1 MPDAKPRGRGGSPYP
16 LYLDERMLRSFAT
29 GKAADDLAAVL
40 DALAPTPLASQSDL
54 AAVAVGD
61 VVDVRGSCLGNPLFT
76 ALDFV
81 ATMLPLVIG
90 PEQPVDTRPRRPAAT
105 AVAAAA
111 RAAADDE
118 AGTQRVLVG
127 TVLAARDGLRAS
139 AVVDVLVRT
148 PEGLDAVVVLDRSTL
163 TPAGEEQLRDGRFR
177 VVGKVTAVLDGDDH
191 VNLFRRTP
199 IGATGVQA
207 SRDMLAELID
217 AGVDVEVSD
226 PVVQGPAVQIL
237 PLAVLI

>member
-1 MPDAKPRGRGGSPYP
+1 MPDAKPRSSGGSPYP
-16 LYLDERMLRSFAT
+16 LYLDERMLSALAT
-29 GKAADDLAAVL
+29 AATAAGDFAAVV
-40 DALAPTPLASQSDL
+40 DALAPTSLATPGDL
-54 AAVAVGD
+54 SAVSVGD
-61 VVDVRGSCLGNPLFT
+61 VVDVRGTCLGNPLFT

-90 PEQPVDTRPRRPAAT
+90 PEPPIDTRPRRPAT
-105 AVAAAA
+105 AVGAAA

-127 TVLAARDGLRAS
+127 TVLAARDGLRES

-148 PEGLDAVVVLDRSTL
+148 PDGLNAVVVLDRSTL
-163 TPAGEEQLRDGRFR
+163 TPAGEEQLRDGTFR
-177 VVGKVTAVLDGDDH
+177 VIGKVTAVLGNNDH

-237 PLAVLI
+237 PLAVLV

>member
-1 MPDAKPRGRGGSPYP
+1 MPEAKPRGSGGSPYP
-16 LYLDERMLRSFAT
+16 LYLDERMLSSFAAT
-29 GKAADDLAAVL
+29 SDDFAAVL
-40 DALAPTPLASQSDL
+40 SALAPTPLCTQTDL
-54 AAVAVGD
+54 AAVSIGD
-61 VVDVRGSCLGNPLFT
+61 VVDVRGSFLGNPLFT

-90 PEQPVDTRPRRPAAT
+90 PEAPVDARPRRPPAT

-111 RAAADDE
+111 RAASDDE

-139 AVVDVLVRT
+139 AVVDMLVRT
-148 PEGLDAVVVLDRSTL
+148 PDGLTAVVVLDRSTL
-163 TPAGEEQLRDGRFR
+163 TPAGEEQLRDGTFR
-177 VVGKVTAVLDGDDH
+177 VVGKVTAVLDSDDH

-207 SRDMLAELID
+207 SRDMLTELIE
-217 AGVDVEVSD
+217 AGVAIDVSD

-237 PLAVLI
+237 PLAVLV